1 MKSRSN
7 VRRKNGLLTDHVSL
21 TDYERRVKSK
31 WEHYL
36 RERYPAHHAL
46 KPPGLV
52 SCPQCH
58 ELRLPHQ
65 VCPSCGS
72 YRGVEVIEIKEK
84 KKKSE

>member
-1 MKSRSN
+1 MGALPKRKISKT
-7 VRRKNGLLTDHVSL
+7 RRNQ
-21 TDYERRVKSK
+21 RR
-31 WEHYL
+31 
-36 RERYPAHHAL
+36 AHHAL

-52 SCPQCH
+52 PCPQCH

-72 YRGVEVIEIKEK
+72 YRGVEVIKIKEK